1 MKSYV
6 VTRLSLSARL
16 NEAKNLYLN
25 HTRNVKQNVS
35 VLITQAREAEEKL
48 SQLLGRPITNLKMLE
63 IGPGQQLVQLS
74 YFGRHNEIV
83 GIDFDSVPQGMNIAT
98 YAQMFSENGWL
109 RTSKTIARKVV
120 GIDSL
125 VRSETLRQLDI
136 EAMPRCKVLKMD
148 AAKMAFPDES
158 FDAVI
163 SRAVFEHLSDPA
175 AVASEIR
182 RVLKPGGAVFV
193 NLHLYTS
200 DSGCHDTRIFLGD
213 RGKLPFWSHL
223 REEHMKAVRPNSY
236 LNKLRLAEWRRIFES
251 TLPGCDVVACQDAG
265 NADKCELAKLRA
277 QGALP
282 EYSDEELLTVTLE
295 AMWRK
300 PLTEGSAPSSRG
312 SGNERVPWG
321 LGSNGTANRLKLIFL
336 EIPCMSWKCD

>member
-35 VLITQAREAEEKL
+35 ALISQAREAEEKL

-83 GIDFDSVPQGMNIAT
+83 GIDFDSVPQAMNIAT
-98 YAQMFSENGWL
+98 YAQMVSENGWL

-175 AVASEIR
+175 AVASEIS
-182 RVLKPGGAVFV
+182 RVLKPGGVVFV

-223 REEHMKAVRPNSY
+223 RAEHVQAVRPNSF

-251 TLPGCDVVACQDAG
+251 TLLGCDVVACQDAG
-265 NADKCELAKLRA
+265 NEDKCELAKIRA

-282 EYSDEELLTVTLE
+282 EYSDEELLTVTLK

-300 PLTEGSAPSSRG
+300 PLTEGCAPSSRG
-312 SGNERVPWG
+312 SGNEYR
-321 LGSNGTANRLKLIFL
+321 A
-336 EIPCMSWKCD
+336 